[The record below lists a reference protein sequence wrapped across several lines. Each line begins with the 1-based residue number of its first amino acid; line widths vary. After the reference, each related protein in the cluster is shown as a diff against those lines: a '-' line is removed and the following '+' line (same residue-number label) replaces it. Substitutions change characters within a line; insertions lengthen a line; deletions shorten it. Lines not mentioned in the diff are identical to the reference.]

1 MALAVLVV
9 PVALV
14 VLVVKVALVALVVLA
29 LRAELVVLV
38 VLVVLALK
46 AELVVKVAKAV
57 KAAPVAW
64 SRWLSR
70 AMAHP
75 VCPMIGTSR
84 SVPRRMRIVS
94 SVLTTITGTGQASTP
109 RVAWLDWSASPD
121 KENQSSPIH

>member
-1 MALAVLVV
+1 MVLVVLVV

-14 VLVVKVALVALVVLA
+14 VLV
-29 LRAELVVLV
+29 LRAEQVVLV